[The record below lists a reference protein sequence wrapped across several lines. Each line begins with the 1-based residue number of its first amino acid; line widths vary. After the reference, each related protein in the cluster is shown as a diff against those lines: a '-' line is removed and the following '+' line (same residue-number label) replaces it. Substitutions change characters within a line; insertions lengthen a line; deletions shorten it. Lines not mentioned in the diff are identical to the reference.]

1 MTGFLGECYS
11 KVWGWGWGRG
21 RCVDSQFVAPLKEK
35 AQKEGLSKFSILG
48 CGADK
53 HLNKEKLKIITDD

>member
-1 MTGFLGECYS
+1 
-11 KVWGWGWGRG
+11 
-21 RCVDSQFVAPLKEK
+21 VDSQFVAPLKEK

-48 CGADK
+48 CGADR